1 MYSIPSA
8 LSCVHRWH
16 GVGSRDIC
24 SNNDSQLSH
33 LALEYCYFVEDV
45 LVTSLLA
52 RCTMNLFTR
61 CTVNW
66 TLARLQWWCAIQ
78 YSFLTKEINNNWMRV
93 IWWEFQIKWTRIF
106 TRNNSSAELV
116 IYLSIIGM
124 FNEVKPISWY
134 KFLTRPS
141 RLILKGTP
149 SYDTLWRL
157 HKCILSAGSL
167 TIPSLGTLRNRT
179 AGRLRTAEWRKNVTQ
194 DRECT
199 VLRDIFASFCR
210 PESSSRPVA

>member
-1 MYSIPSA
+1 MNSFRSVMRSSSRLP
-8 LSCVHRWH
+8 R
-16 GVGSRDIC
+16 VGSRDMIC

-33 LALEYCYFVEDV
+33 LALEYCYFAEDV

-78 YSFLTKEINNNWMRV
+78 YSLLTKEINSNWMRV

-106 TRNNSSAELV
+106 TRNNLSAELV

-124 FNEVKPISWY
+124 IMRLSLYLEI

-157 HKCILSAGSL
+157 HECIFSASSL
-167 TIPSLGTLRNRT
+167 TIL
-179 AGRLRTAEWRKNVTQ
+179 
-194 DRECT
+194 
-199 VLRDIFASFCR
+199 SFIHWGS
-210 PESSSRPVA
+210 ENLEKLY